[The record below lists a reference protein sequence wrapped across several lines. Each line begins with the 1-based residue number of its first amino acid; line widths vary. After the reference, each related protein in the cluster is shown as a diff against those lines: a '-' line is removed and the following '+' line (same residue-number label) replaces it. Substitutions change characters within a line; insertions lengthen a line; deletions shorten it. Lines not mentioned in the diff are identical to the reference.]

1 MKTQPNSESGLTIL
15 EVLVASVLMAVGILG
30 LLAIFPQALG
40 SARDSGR
47 RMVLNQLASQKLEE
61 LRSLG
66 YTDAD
71 LTLGVHPAQST
82 DSDGQNYYAITSM
95 PEDYS
100 MRWTVAAGPTDGSGS
115 AEANMKTVTVEAA
128 YRVRYTAGGDP
139 IPRTGSYANV
149 FRTFITE

>member
-1 MKTQPNSESGLTIL
+1 MNTQPNSESGLTIL

-100 MRWTVAAGPTDGSGS
+100 MRWTVA
-115 AEANMKTVTVEAA
+115 NMKTVTVEAA